1 MCHPCVSL
9 TWVRSSEAN
18 AQPSWAVKV
27 DLPTPP
33 FPDSTKIFRFTLDI
47 RLVMKGRDG
56 SGPFGVL
63 EAQIS
68 WLAQPSHASAFPA
81 NSDSVP

>member
-1 MCHPCVSL
+1 M
-9 TWVRSSEAN
+9 
-18 AQPSWAVKV
+18 

-33 FPDSTKIFRFTLDI
+33 FPDSTNIFRFTADI
-47 RLVMKGRDG
+47 RSVINGRDG
-56 SGPFGVL
+56 SGPLGTL

-81 NSDSVP
+81 SADSVPYV